1 MKDLVAGLQAL
12 AGNATVDIPDGW
24 NDNGSVAADVSDS
37 VVNELAALIKAD
49 THGWRTDVLSRLY
62 REGKLDAGS
71 VSCKGSMS
79 LLQSKGL
86 ARFFPE
92 NRDDDMDYQLT
103 YLGRRVAYEIV
114 EDVNRQTFEKGDLV
128 VLDPIEWDN
137 LPGIYKVQGFIAD
150 GSILVVD
157 IADYNIVVDLD
168 INTGGYKGWLVQPD
182 ELSHATWDEEQLGYR
197 I

>member
-1 MKDLVAGLQAL
+1 MNDTLAGLVAL
-12 AGNATVDIPDGW
+12 AGNATVDVQESRQSAELDPTAIM
-24 NDNGSVAADVSDS
+24 VA
-37 VVNELAALIKAD
+37 ELVELIKAD
-49 THGWRTDVLSRLY
+49 THGWRSDVLSRLY

-79 LLQSKGL
+79 FLQSKGL

-137 LPGIYKVQGFIAD
+137 LPGIYKVQGFITD

-157 IADYNIVVDLD
+157 IADYDIVVDLD
-168 INTGGYKGWLVQPD
+168 FNASGYKGWLIQPD
-182 ELSHATWDEEQLGYR
+182 ELSHVTWDEEQLGYR